1 MNMTARSSLRHAA
14 TFSKRGST
22 VRADARKEV
31 MELLTQVGTHK
42 KARKFIEKYEKTG
55 TMSKRDIKVLRELA
69 RKHAQIAA

>member
-1 MNMTARSSLRHAA
+1 
-14 TFSKRGST
+14 
-22 VRADARKEV
+22 